1 MAINSKKR
9 RIMKKYSF
17 YCLLL
22 LASASLAFTSC
33 KDDKVDTDNYDHQSD
48 RLFMPQFRVTQNT
61 SNSQDQYGCG
71 IASEFPYSGSTHVND
86 IWLNWYGVEGA
97 VAYHLKG
104 KVQGGRWNKDEV
116 LDTMLYVDE
125 QHPERSLSFL
135 HQDLAYSTGYLYC
148 IQAISPK
155 GDAYNSKWSGWLSEA
170 ADGSDDLGHQPDMSR
185 DDDRGALWTGSLNTG
200 MRYDIPA
207 IFWVENVT
215 KNTMRVRFN
224 TTVEGTYKDFLEAS
238 DSLTISSDGS
248 KWVFDRIT
256 IQPSSDN
263 PDLPSLSHDL
273 SSTDLENGYVDF
285 TGLESNAAYIVNG
298 SNSKVKRYYD
308 SQFNSTMVRM
318 QGDAAEPIKIE
329 WAPDPNDTILSNT
342 VKNAKEL
349 LGKAT
354 RIDTVFINYM
364 KDNSISEG
372 QVFYLEGGKT
382 YYIQSSF
389 NMTKGFT
396 LETDPADL
404 AAGKGRAE
412 ILLGVGSS
420 DDAGYSTNATTIMLC
435 RNAASGAENGVSLAI
450 QPIHFNE
457 LNIHPHMVWN
467 YMDKNGTGGDS
478 KRNINGNYFINMNSQ
493 GLSFS
498 LSELS
503 ITNCQFSGL
512 TRGFIRF
519 QGPNRQLIEH
529 MKVEGCVFTDCG
541 PYDNNGRGYSWFAG
555 PGNRKDSNFFQWLEV
570 KNNSFIDVPK
580 HAFVSENGNLAWPAN
595 TRWNIEIEN
604 NTFVNLSPRSSSS
617 GHGLLLETRYAPAG
631 SKITVKKNLF
641 VMVRK
646 GDSDDRNLYMRG
658 MRIDTKDIIYDFADN
673 YATTVPAWG
682 NYKASTDETTTL
694 SDGLFTNYQFSH
706 SSSGAGYQK
715 GALNVGGYGETQIK
729 FGDNRNGNEDDAVG
743 YQLTPEELFKDPQPL
758 EANGGMN
765 MHRHNV
771 DGFYYNNTDRVKNH
785 PIVTKKIGDQRWATG
800 AAWK

>member
-1 MAINSKKR
+1 MVINSNKEKT
-9 RIMKKYSF
+9 MKKYSLYILMF
-17 YCLLL
+17 
-22 LASASLAFTSC
+22 LASVSVAFTSC
-33 KDDKVDTDNYDHQSD
+33 KDDDKVTDNYDHQSD

-61 SNSQDQYGCG
+61 SNSADQYGCG

-86 IWLNWYGVEGA
+86 IWLNWYGVKGA

-104 KVQGGRWNKDEV
+104 KIQGGRWNKDEI
-116 LDTMLYVDE
+116 LDTILYVDANGN
-125 QHPERSLSFL
+125 HPLSFL
-135 HQDLAYSTGYLYC
+135 HQDLAYSTGHLYC

-155 GDAYNSKWSGWLSEA
+155 GEAYNSKWSGWLSEA

-224 TTVEGTYKDFLEAS
+224 TNVEGTYKDFLEAS
-238 DSLTISSDGS
+238 DSLTISSDGT
-248 KWVFDRIT
+248 KWQFDRIT

-263 PDLPSLSHDL
+263 PDLPSLTHAVT
-273 SSTDLENGYVDF
+273 STDLENGYVDF
-285 TGLESNAAYIVNG
+285 SGLESNAAYIVNG
-298 SNSKVKRYYD
+298 SNSKVARYYD

-318 QGDAAEPIKIE
+318 QGDPAEPIKIE
-329 WAPDPNDTILSNT
+329 WAPDPNDTILSKT
-342 VKNAKEL
+342 VKNASDL

-364 KDNSISEG
+364 KDNTISEG
-372 QVFYLEGGKT
+372 QVYYLEGGKT

-420 DDAGYSTNATTIMLC
+420 DEGGYSTNATTIMLC
-435 RNAASGAENGVSLAI
+435 RNAASSAENGVSLAI
-450 QPIHFNE
+450 QPIRFNE

-467 YMDKNGTGGDS
+467 YMDKNGTGGD
-478 KRNINGNYFINMNSQ
+478 KNRNINGNYFINMNSQ

-580 HAFVSENGNLAWPAN
+580 HAFVSENGNLAWPIN

-604 NTFVNLSPRSSSS
+604 NTFVNLSPRSTSS

-646 GDSDDRNLYMRG
+646 GDSDNRNLYMRG
-658 MRIDTKDIIYDFADN
+658 MRIDQKDITYDFADN

-682 NYKASTDETTTL
+682 NYKSSTDEATTL
-694 SDGLFTNYQFSH
+694 NDGLFTNYPFSH
-706 SSSGAGYQK
+706 TSSGAGYQK
-715 GALNVGGYGETQIK
+715 GALNEGGYGETQIK

-743 YQLTPEELFKDPQPL
+743 YQLTPEELFRDPQPL
-758 EANGGMN
+758 QANGHSD

-771 DGFYYNNTDRVKNH
+771 DGFYYNTDARVVNH

-800 AAWK
+800 APWK

>member
-1 MAINSKKR
+1 
-9 RIMKKYSF
+9 MKKFSF
-17 YCLLL
+17 YFLLL
-22 LASASLAFTSC
+22 LVFTAFVTTGC
-33 KDDKVDTDNYDHQSD
+33 KDDKIDADNYDHQSD

-61 SNSQDQYGCG
+61 GNSQDQYGCG

-86 IWLNWYGVEGA
+86 IWLNWYGVDGA

-116 LDTMLYVDE
+116 LDTILTITPDNP
-125 QHPERSLSFL
+125 QLSFL
-135 HQDLAYSTGYLYC
+135 HEDLAYSTGYLYC

-170 ADGSDDLGHQPDMSR
+170 ADGSDDLGHQSDMSR

-215 KNTMRVRFN
+215 KSSMRVRFN
-224 TTVEGTYKDFLEAS
+224 TTVEGSFPDFLEAS
-238 DSLTISSDGS
+238 DSLTISSDG
-248 KWVFDRIT
+248 KQWVFDRIV
-256 IQPSSDN
+256 INPSSDN
-263 PDLPSLSHDL
+263 PDLPSVTYNLTA
-273 SSTDLENGYVDF
+273 TDLANGYVDF
-285 TGLESNAAYIVNG
+285 EGLESNAAYIVNG
-298 SNSKVKRYYD
+298 SNSKVSRYYD

-318 QGDAAEPIKIE
+318 QGDPAEPIKIE
-329 WAPDPNDTILSNT
+329 FAPDPNDTILNNT
-342 VKNAKEL
+342 VYNAKDL
-349 LGKAT
+349 VGNAT

-364 KDNSISEG
+364 KDNTIAEG
-372 QVFYLEGGKT
+372 QVYYLEGGKT
-382 YYIQSSF
+382 YYLTSSF

-404 AAGKGRAE
+404 AAGKGRATV
-412 ILLGVGSS
+412 LLGVGTS
-420 DDAGYSTNATTIMLC
+420 DSDGYSTNNVTIMLC

-457 LNIHPHMVWN
+457 INFHPHKYYSHW
-467 YMDKNGTGGDS
+467 DKNGTGGDKNRVIS
-478 KRNINGNYFINMNSQ
+478 ANYFINMNSQ

-498 LSELS
+498 LSELFV
-503 ITNCQFSGL
+503 TNCSFSGL
-512 TRGFIRF
+512 NRGFIRF

-529 MKVEGCVFTDCG
+529 MKVEGCVFQDIG
-541 PYDNNGRGYSWFAG
+541 SWDQNGRGYSWFAG

-570 KNNSFIDVPK
+570 KNNSFIDCPK
-580 HAFVSENGNLAWPAN
+580 HAFVSENGNLAWPAG

-604 NTFVNLSPRSSSS
+604 NTFVNLSPISTSS

-631 SKITVKKNLF
+631 SRIAVKKNLF

-646 GDSDDRNLYMRG
+646 DANDNRNLYMRG
-658 MRIDTKDIIYDFADN
+658 MRIDTKDISYDFADN

-682 NYKASTDETTTL
+682 NYKSSTDPATTL
-694 SDGLFTNYQFSH
+694 NDGLFTNYPFSH
-706 SSSGAGYQK
+706 TSTGAGYQK

-743 YQLTPEELFKDPQPL
+743 YQLTPEELFKDPAPLQP
-758 EANGGMN
+758 NGHADML
-765 MHRHNV
+765 RHNV
-771 DGFYYNNTDRVKNH
+771 DGFYYNLTPRVMAH
-785 PIVTKKIGDQRWATG
+785 PIYTKKIGDQRWATG
-800 AAWK
+800 APWK

>member
-1 MAINSKKR
+1 
-9 RIMKKYSF
+9 
-17 YCLLL
+17 
-22 LASASLAFTSC
+22 
-33 KDDKVDTDNYDHQSD
+33 
-48 RLFMPQFRVTQNT
+48 
-61 SNSQDQYGCG
+61 
-71 IASEFPYSGSTHVND
+71 
-86 IWLNWYGVEGA
+86 
-97 VAYHLKG
+97 
-104 KVQGGRWNKDEV
+104 
-116 LDTMLYVDE
+116 
-125 QHPERSLSFL
+125 
-135 HQDLAYSTGYLYC
+135 
-148 IQAISPK
+148 
-155 GDAYNSKWSGWLSEA
+155 
-170 ADGSDDLGHQPDMSR
+170 
-185 DDDRGALWTGSLNTG
+185 
-200 MRYDIPA
+200 
-207 IFWVENVT
+207 
-215 KNTMRVRFN
+215 
-224 TTVEGTYKDFLEAS
+224 
-238 DSLTISSDGS
+238 
-248 KWVFDRIT
+248 
-256 IQPSSDN
+256 
-263 PDLPSLSHDL
+263 
-273 SSTDLENGYVDF
+273 
-285 TGLESNAAYIVNG
+285 
-298 SNSKVKRYYD
+298 
-308 SQFNSTMVRM
+308 MVRM

-658 MRIDTKDIIYDFADN
+658 MRIDTKDISYDFADN